1 MKTTKYL
8 VLSSISLAVLTLVN
22 QQSAHAQAA
31 AAPDAQE
38 SVKQASSTQ
47 AKQAVAEIQQVT
59 VTGTAAGG
67 RRKVDT
73 AFSITTASEEQIK
86 QAAPSSTGDLL
97 KIVPGIMAES
107 TGGQSGANIDV
118 RGFPSGSDSPFVT
131 IALNGSPI
139 YPASTLN
146 FLEGTSLFRIDDTI
160 ERVEVLRGG
169 PSPIFSSGQPGATV
183 NFILKKGGENT
194 EGSIRETVGTGR
206 LRRTD
211 MFFGGKIGDGLYGTI
226 GGFYRTF
233 NGIRNTQFPSDDGG
247 QITATI
253 TKKLNQGEVTFYARS
268 VNDKNAF
275 YTSIPLMA
283 SGSGQGVQLSGYP
296 GLDPL
301 TYTPI
306 GPALRNFRILVGPGQ
321 YVNKDLANGRGLD
334 ANTFGVDFDQKINGW
349 SVSNKAAFFKGNADT
364 NAIWPGSLLPTR
376 LDQFISNTIAGT
388 AANAARAGLPA
399 ATGGTAMFADGSGP
413 VGGNTLVHD
422 PAIWSVTKALQSFS
436 DEIRVSKEVV
446 KNNTLT
452 VGAYIA
458 NYTSKDRWY
467 LGNNVLATAESNSRP
482 ITLMLNNG
490 QKVTDAGGLLSGP
503 FQQQNT
509 ANSSRDTALFLSDE
523 WKINDQIQ
531 VDAGIRRHSTAK
543 DITYDLRKSVNFS
556 EDPTLLY
563 DKNVDVLSGA
573 TKSIH
578 VDQSA
583 TSYTLGGNY
592 KFTKDFSVFVRAN
605 SGAAFPDVDT
615 LRGNRDGSPVQK
627 VKQYEVGVKTATPL
641 YTLYLTAFKADF
653 KGLTFLR
660 ITPTGNEFTNYGS
673 NSKGLEFEAAL
684 RPLQNLQIALSGAYV
699 DAKYN
704 GNPTING
711 NRVTRQPKLQ
721 YRLTPSYR
729 IPLEGADLKLYGTY
743 NYVGDRWND
752 QANLQGLPKYQT
764 VDVGILLDIGENFEF
779 RVSGTNLTN
788 KLATTEG
795 NNQISTATTT
805 GPVFGRPLFGRAFEV
820 SLGYHF

>member
-1 MKTTKYL
+1 MKTSKNL
-8 VLSSISLAVLTLVN
+8 LLSSISLAVLALIN
-22 QQSAHAQAA
+22 QQSANAQAVDASA
-31 AAPDAQE
+31 A
-38 SVKQASSTQ
+38 QASGPQTPSTQ
-47 AKQAVAEIQQVT
+47 AKEAAAEIQQVT

-73 AFSITTASEEQIK
+73 SFSITTANEEQIK

-146 FLEGTSLFRIDDTI
+146 FLEGTSLFRIDETI

-169 PSPIFSSGQPGATV
+169 PSPIFSSGQVGATV

-211 MFFGGKIGDGLYGTI
+211 MFFSGKIGDGLYGSI
-226 GGFYRTF
+226 GGFYRTS
-233 NGIRNTQFPSDDGG
+233 NGVRNTQFPADDGG
-247 QITATI
+247 QVTATI
-253 TKKLNQGEVTFYARS
+253 TKKLDQGEVTFYGRS

-283 SGSGQGVQLSGYP
+283 SGSGQNVDLSAYP
-296 GLDPL
+296 GIDPL

-321 YVNKDLANGRGLD
+321 YVHKDLANGRGLN
-334 ANTFGVDFDQKINGW
+334 ANTFGVDFNQKINGW
-349 SVSNKAAFFKGNADT
+349 NVSNKAAFFKGNADT

-376 LDQFISNTIAGT
+376 LDQFISATIART
-388 AANAARAGLPA
+388 SANAVLAGLPA
-399 ATGGTAMFADGSGP
+399 ATGGTAMFADGSGA
-413 VGGNTLVHD
+413 VSGSTLVHD
-422 PAIWSVTKALQSFS
+422 PAIWSVTKGLQSFS
-436 DEIRVSKEVV
+436 DEIRVSKEIV

-452 VGAYIA
+452 VGAYLA

-467 LGNNVLATAESNSRP
+467 LGNNVLATAETNSRP
-482 ITLMLNNG
+482 ISLMLNNG
-490 QKVTDAGGLLSGP
+490 QRVTDAGGLLSGP

-509 ANSSRDTALFLSDE
+509 ANSARDTAVFLSNE
-523 WKINDQIQ
+523 WKINEQIQ
-531 VDAGIRRHSTAK
+531 VDAGVRHQSTAK
-543 DITYDLRKSVNFS
+543 DITYDLRKTVNLS
-556 EDPTLLY
+556 DDPTLLY
-563 DKNVDVLSGA
+563 DKNVDVLNGA
-573 TKSIH
+573 TRSTH

-583 TSYTLGGNY
+583 ISYTLGGNY

-627 VKQYEVGVKTATPL
+627 VKQYEVGMKTATPL

-673 NSKGLEFEAAL
+673 SSQGLEFEAAV
-684 RPLQNLQIALSGAYV
+684 RPIQNLQIALSGAYI

-704 GNPTING
+704 GNPSIDG

-729 IPLEGADLKLYGTY
+729 IPLEGADLKFYGTY
-743 NYVGDRWND
+743 NYVGNRWND
-752 QANLQGLPKYQT
+752 QANVQGLPKYHT
-764 VDVGILLDIGENFEF
+764 LDVGILLDVGENFEF

-788 KLATTEG
+788 TLATTEG
-795 NNQISTATTT
+795 NNQISTATAN
-805 GPVFGRPLFGRAFEV
+805 GPVFGRPLFGRAFEL
-820 SLGYHF
+820 SLGYRF